1 MLLSTKNRVQAI
13 ETVYRGSVNAAQVR
27 IGEVLRDA
35 VRRNCPALIAV
46 HNHPSGDPTPSRDDV
61 RMTKDLVLAGE
72 LLDIDVLGPCH
83 RGSGRAAGVAARGR
97 PDGHG
102 LSGIPTWRYHGSC
115 RVGRVR
121 RGWGAIGRAVN
132 WLDFVILGVLA
143 WFTLSAYMAGLIR
156 ETVGLASVILGIIM
170 AGLFHDNVS
179 ENLAVLVSEGPGTEI
194 AAYLLIFLVVV
205 VLGFISSLFLR
216 TAAHLLFL
224 GWADRAGGALFGFI
238 KAVLI
243 VQAIV
248 VIFVLQ
254 PTLGMDDVIADSVI
268 GAFFLDSTPVVR
280 ALLPQEF
287 DVAIRDFRLS

>member
-1 MLLSTKNRVQAI
+1 M
-13 ETVYRGSVNAAQVR
+13 
-27 IGEVLRDA
+27 
-35 VRRNCPALIAV
+35 
-46 HNHPSGDPTPSRDDV
+46 
-61 RMTKDLVLAGE
+61 
-72 LLDIDVLGPCH
+72 
-83 RGSGRAAGVAARGR
+83 
-97 PDGHG
+97 
-102 LSGIPTWRYHGSC
+102 
-115 RVGRVR
+115 
-121 RGWGAIGRAVN
+121 N

-143 WFTLSAYMAGLIR
+143 WFTLSAYKAGLIR

-179 ENLAVLVSEGPGTEI
+179 ENLAVLVGDGPGTEI

-243 VQAIV
+243 VQAVV